1 MDSNIRM
8 INISV
13 ELCGVLMCLMGI
25 AVVLIGRRME
35 RKTSRYFAAIF
46 SCLGIYLTS
55 NICGLMFKGRTD
67 TFGFYSV
74 RISNFCE
81 FFFGYLLSLFFTLY
95 IVYCV
100 SNGKS
105 NKRLKEGIFAL
116 FTTEVLMLV
125 VSQFTGI
132 FYYFDS
138 SNVYHRGDLFWI
150 SQVTV
155 MCSAVINTLLIIFNR
170 KMLSKKEIMAFS
182 VYIILPLVALTVQI
196 FYYGLLLTHFS
207 EILSAFVMFI
217 FILDDQTEKYCE
229 KERENS
235 DMRVAIMLSQI
246 QPHFLYN
253 TLTSI
258 YCLCDKNPKAAK
270 QAISE
275 FSKYL
280 RGNFES
286 VGRKTPI
293 MLEDELTHVQSYLA
307 LEKMRFEDEL
317 EVVYDIKAQSFLLP
331 ALTIQPLVEN
341 AVKHGV
347 GDAPN
352 GGTVKLSTRE
362 FPDYYEIEIADNGVG
377 FDTENF
383 DKSEETHIGIENV
396 RSRLELMCN
405 GTLSIESYVGK
416 GTTATIRIPKGDS

>member
-1 MDSNIRM
+1 MNSDIRM

-55 NICGLMFKGRTD
+55 NLCGLLFKGRTD

-81 FFFGYLLSLFFTLY
+81 FFFGYLLSLLFTLY
-95 IVYCV
+95 IISCV
-100 SNGKS
+100 NTEKT
-105 NKRLKEGIFAL
+105 NKKIRNFVFAL
-116 FTTEVLMLV
+116 FATEVLLLV
-125 VSQFTGI
+125 VSQFNGM
-132 FYYFDS
+132 FYYIDS
-138 SNVYHRGDLFWI
+138 SNIYHRGDLFWF

-155 MCSAVINTLLIIFNR
+155 ICSAVINSLLIIFNR
-170 KMLSKKEIMAFS
+170 KKLSKKEITAFCS
-182 VYIILPLVALTVQI
+182 YIILPVVALTVQI

-235 DMRVAIMLSQI
+235 DMRVSIMLSQI

-258 YCLCDKNPKAAK
+258 YCLCDKDSKAAK

-286 VGRKTPI
+286 IGRKTPI
-293 MLEDELTHVQSYLA
+293 FFEDELKHVQSYLA

-317 EVVYDIKAQSFLLP
+317 EVVYDIKAQDFLLP

-362 FPDYYEIEIADNGVG
+362 FPGYYEIEIADNGVG
-377 FDTENF
+377 FDKENF
-383 DKSEETHIGIENV
+383 DKDEKIHIGIENV
-396 RSRLELMCN
+396 RNRLELMCN
-405 GTLSIESYVGK
+405 GTLSIESFVGK
-416 GTTATIRIPKGDS
+416 GTTVTIKIPKEG

>member
-1 MDSNIRM
+1 MDSNIKM

-13 ELCGVLMCLMGI
+13 ELCGILMCIMGI
-25 AVVLIGRRME
+25 SVVLIGRRME
-35 RKTSRYFAAIF
+35 KKTSRYFTAIF
-46 SCLGIYLTS
+46 SCLGLYLTS
-55 NICGLMFKGRTD
+55 NICGLVFKGRTD
-67 TFGFYSV
+67 DVGFYSV

-81 FFFGYLLSLFFTLY
+81 FFFGYLLSLLFSLY

-100 SNGKS
+100 DREKS
-105 NKRLKEGIFAL
+105 NKNIRNCIFAL
-116 FTTEVLMLV
+116 FSMEVLLLV

-138 SNVYHRGDLFWI
+138 NNIYHRGDLFWI

-155 MCSAVINTLLIIFNR
+155 ICSAIINTFIIIYNR
-170 KMLSKKEIMAFS
+170 KKLSKKEITAFRI
-182 VYIILPLVALTVQI
+182 YIILPLVALTIQI

-229 KERENS
+229 KELENT

-258 YCLCDKNPKAAK
+258 YCLCDKDSKAAK
-270 QAISE
+270 QAISD

-293 MLEDELTHVQSYLA
+293 MFEDELNHVQSYLA
-307 LEKMRFEDEL
+307 LEKMRFGDEL
-317 EVVYDIKAQSFLLP
+317 DVVYDIQAHHFLLP

-347 GDAPN
+347 GDLPN

-362 FPDYYEIEIADNGVG
+362 LPECYEIEIDDNGIG

-383 DKSEETHIGIENV
+383 DKDEEIHVGIENV
-396 RSRLELMCN
+396 RSRLQLMCN
-405 GTLSIESYVGK
+405 GTLLIKSSIGN
-416 GTTATIRIPKGDS
+416 GTTATIRIPKEDA